1 VVGLEKARKLAEQF
15 GVAIET
21 IVADLADY
29 KIEADAWDS
38 IVSISCHVHRD
49 LRKRLHRDVVAGL
62 RTGGTFLLEAYT
74 PDQLEFDT
82 GGPPSAEFLMDV
94 ESLKEELDG
103 LEFLHAEELVR
114 DVVEGTHH
122 TGKAAVVQVL
132 ARKP

>member
-1 VVGLEKARKLAEQF
+1 
-15 GVAIET
+15 
-21 IVADLADY
+21 
-29 KIEADAWDS
+29 
-38 IVSISCHVHRD
+38 
-49 LRKRLHRDVVAGL
+49 
-62 RTGGTFLLEAYT
+62 
-74 PDQLEFDT
+74 
-82 GGPPSAEFLMDV
+82 MDV